1 MMRLDTILSLIP
13 HFASVVDVGADHAKV
28 AIASVLLRDAAYATA
43 TDIGE
48 GPLSRAKAA
57 IRAEG
62 LEENIKTVL
71 TDGLTGVEKHDV
83 AVIAG
88 MGGELILHILD
99 TAEWTRDGDV
109 TLILQPMTAG
119 ERLRAGLSE
128 KGYRIIREEI
138 AREGEKLYPVLLVRR
153 GEETIETLDQ
163 HWLSVAG
170 GQSPLAGEYLDK
182 IISRLEKQ
190 YAGLLSAEEKDEAR
204 ISEVGAYLTA
214 LKQRREHPY
223 DCAKHFRETEHL
235 RTRGNRA

>member
-13 HFASVVDVGADHAKV
+13 QCESVVDVGADHAKV
-28 AIASVLLRDAAYATA
+28 AIASVVLNKATRATA

-62 LEENIKTVL
+62 LEEKIRTVL
-71 TDGLTGVEKHDV
+71 TDGLTGVEKHSV

-99 TAEWTRDGDV
+99 TAEWTRDEDV

-119 ERLRAGLSE
+119 ERLRPGLSE
-128 KGYRIIREEI
+128 QGWCVIREEI
-138 AREGEKLYPVLLVRR
+138 AQEGEKLYPVLLVRR
-153 GEETIETLDQ
+153 GEEAIKTLDQ

-170 GQSPLAGEYLDK
+170 NKTPLAGVYLDK

-190 YAGLLSAEEKDEAR
+190 YAGLLSAEEQDETR
-204 ISEVGAYLTA
+204 ISEVRAYLDA
-214 LKQRREHPY
+214 LEKRRE
-223 DCAKHFRETEHL
+223 TL
-235 RTRGNRA
+235 